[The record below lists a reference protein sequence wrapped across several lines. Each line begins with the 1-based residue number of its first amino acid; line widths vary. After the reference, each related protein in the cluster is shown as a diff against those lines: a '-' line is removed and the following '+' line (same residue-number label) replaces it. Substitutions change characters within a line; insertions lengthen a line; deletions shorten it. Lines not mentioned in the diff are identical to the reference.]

1 MTATRTSQWSISFKA
16 PGLKPAFRHFESAL
30 TLRLKECRKGG
41 VET

>member
-16 PGLKPAFRHFESAL
+16 PGLKPAFRPFESAL